1 MLVALLKLFKLFK
14 PHKIEERENS
24 MVQGRKS
31 KDQKI
36 EMIEKTVA
44 IIGDKWSLLII
55 GQLAFGKS
63 PSRFNELMRAL
74 KPISSRTLSIK
85 LANLS
90 DQMVVE
96 KTIEGGSPPYT
107 QYALTAKGK
116 DLVDAYR
123 AMAQWSKKWQSQPV
137 TADEYKGI
145 SATSTTPKE
154 L

>member
-1 MLVALLKLFKLFK
+1 
-14 PHKIEERENS
+14 
-24 MVQGRKS
+24 MVPGRLS
-31 KDQKI
+31 KEQKI
-36 EMIEKTVA
+36 ERIEKFVTL
-44 IIGDKWSLLII
+44 IGDKWSLLII

-85 LANLS
+85 LTNLT
-90 DQMVVE
+90 DQAVIE

-107 QYALTAKGK
+107 QYALTAKGL
-116 DLVDAYR
+116 DLVDAFR

-137 TADEYKGI
+137 TPDEYEGI
-145 SATSTTPKE
+145 TSTSASPKE

>member
-1 MLVALLKLFKLFK
+1 
-14 PHKIEERENS
+14 

-31 KDQKI
+31 KEQKM

-55 GQLAFGKS
+55 GQLAFVKS

-90 DQMVVE
+90 DSEIVE
-96 KTIEGGSPPYT
+96 KTVEGDSPPYT
-107 QYALTAKGK
+107 QYALTEKGL
-116 DLVDAYR
+116 DLVEAFR
-123 AMAQWSKKWQSQPV
+123 AMAEWSKKWQSQPV
-137 TADEYKGI
+137 TPDEYKGI
-145 SATSTTPKE
+145 TATSTRPKE